1 MILNYYQAVELMDA
15 LPSVLSPVIA
25 NTGEE
30 EIQQNNSTDEE
41 DSEGIYQMW
50 SASAMPPALEVN
62 GSAFD

>member
-1 MILNYYQAVELMDA
+1 MDA